1 MQAIQSQELNNLE
14 IDKEDFKIFFI
25 KNWPVG
31 KEVLNKLSISMN
43 RPLLKLAIQVLINL
57 GDRLYQKSSEN
68 FNITL

>member
-43 RPLLKLAIQVLINL
+43 RPILKLAINVLINL
-57 GDRLYQKSSEN
+57 GDRLYKKSSEN
-68 FNITL
+68 FNITI